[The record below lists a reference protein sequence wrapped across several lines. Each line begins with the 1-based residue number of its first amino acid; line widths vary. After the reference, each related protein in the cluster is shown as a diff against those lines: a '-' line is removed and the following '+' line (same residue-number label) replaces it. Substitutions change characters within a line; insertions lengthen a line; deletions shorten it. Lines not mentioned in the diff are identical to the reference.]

1 MESPLWSPDG
11 TRVAFDAFSQD
22 GIRPDAY
29 VMDADGSEVIKLG
42 GGPTVALAWTPDGR
56 RLLVSRGGSLLTVD
70 PDGTHERVVLAD
82 PPEDGMLWVDW
93 SPDGRWMVM
102 SAANPSGHGSGDD
115 DAMYLT
121 RVAGGQVFF
130 LGSGSEPDWRPEAP

>member
-1 MESPLWSPDG
+1 MGWPLWSPDG
-11 TRVAFDAFSQD
+11 TRIAFTRFSQD

-29 VMDADGSEVIKLG
+29 VMDADGGEVIELG
-42 GGPTVALAWTPDGR
+42 GGPTVALAWTPDGS

-70 PDGTHERVVLAD
+70 PDGTHAGVVLAD
-82 PPEDGMLWVDW
+82 PPENGRLAVDR

-102 SAANPSGHGSGDD
+102 SAVNPGGHASGHY

-121 RVAGGQVFF
+121 RVGGGQVFF
-130 LGSGSEPDWRPEAP
+130 LGSGSTPDWRPEAP